1 MIIFININLSK
12 KSYNT
17 KYIMFL
23 FKPKKEVAAK
33 EEPKFNQDLA
43 IEGSKAIID
52 NNYNKELKSQLLN
65 ITKDVIKASGT
76 DKLSDDLTV
85 LAIGK

>member
-1 MIIFININLSK
+1 MIISTNINLSK

-23 FKPKKEVAAK
+23 FKPKKE
-33 EEPKFNQDLA
+33 EIG

-52 NNYNKELKSQLLN
+52 NNYNKVLKSQLLN

-85 LAIGK
+85 LTIGK

>member
-1 MIIFININLSK
+1 MIISININLSK

-23 FKPKKEVAAK
+23 FTPKKE
-33 EEPKFNQDLA
+33 EIR
-43 IEGSKAIID
+43 IEGSKAIIN

-65 ITKDVIKASGT
+65 ITKDVIKTSGT

-85 LAIGK
+85 LTIGK

>member
-1 MIIFININLSK
+1 L
-12 KSYNT
+12 
-17 KYIMFL
+17 
-23 FKPKKEVAAK
+23 
-33 EEPKFNQDLA
+33 
-43 IEGSKAIID
+43 
-52 NNYNKELKSQLLN
+52 YNKELKSQLLN

>member
-1 MIIFININLSK
+1 
-12 KSYNT
+12 
-17 KYIMFL
+17 MFL
-23 FKPKKEVAAK
+23 FKPKKK
-33 EEPKFNQDLA
+33 EIG
-43 IEGSKAIID
+43 IEGSKAIIN

>member
-23 FKPKKEVAAK
+23 FKPKKEK
-33 EEPKFNQDLA
+33 IG
-43 IEGSKAIID
+43 IEGSKAIIN

-85 LAIGK
+85 LTIGK

>member
-23 FKPKKEVAAK
+23 FKPKKEK
-33 EEPKFNQDLA
+33 IG
-43 IEGSKAIID
+43 IEGSKAIIN
-52 NNYNKELKSQLLN
+52 NNYNNSLFS
-65 ITKDVIKASGT
+65 I
-76 DKLSDDLTV
+76 
-85 LAIGK
+85 

>member
-23 FKPKKEVAAK
+23 FKAKKE
-33 EEPKFNQDLA
+33 EIG
-43 IEGSKAIID
+43 IEGSKAIIN

-76 DKLSDDLTV
+76 NKLSDDLTV

>member
-1 MIIFININLSK
+1 
-12 KSYNT
+12 
-17 KYIMFL
+17 MFL
-23 FKPKKEVAAK
+23 FKPKKE
-33 EEPKFNQDLA
+33 EIG

-76 DKLSDDLTV
+76 DKLSDDLAV